1 MGSVVYLSSR
11 GGRRAMKPAAQGR
24 LKPVAAPD
32 PRAEPRVAPR
42 SILRPG
48 HNCCAIAHAD
58 RVALLVDA
66 QAYFRAFH
74 EAALNAKRSITI
86 LAWDFNSKTQL
97 HFDPVEPGGPPVL
110 LGEFLNYLVRR
121 RRSLHVNVLNWDFP
135 VVFGKDRELAPLL
148 GFGWKPSRRVHL
160 RYDDTHPVAG
170 CQHQKIAI
178 IDDAV
183 AFVGGIDLT
192 IRRWDSPEHLA
203 VDPRRTAEGKPYPPF
218 HDMMVAVDG
227 DAAKALAAVARDRW
241 LNATGEALRPTSPGS
256 LSGADPWPST
266 LEPDLTDVEVGVART
281 IPARGETPAV
291 REIERLYLDMIRSAR
306 DTIYIENQYFTS
318 PRIAAALAERLA
330 EPQGPEVVLVLRL
343 LSHGWLEEAT
353 MHVLRTRLIGRLK
366 EADSHDRF
374 HVYTPHIPGLAE
386 NLCLDIHSKAMIV
399 DDRCVRIGSANL
411 CNRSMSIDTECDVV
425 IESRGEAR
433 IAKVIADFRDG
444 LIAEHLDVPREAFQ
458 RKRLETGSMHGAIAA
473 LRSQER
479 SLRELEN
486 LQEWPEALLN
496 VAAVADPDE
505 PISFD
510 YLELERAQAQAAQ
523 SPKPAW
529 GKLVAIVAA
538 IGVMMALWRFTPLA
552 HLVTAEKAI
561 QWAHD
566 FGAKPWAPLVVIL
579 AYTPA
584 CFLMFPR
591 PLITL
596 AGVIAFGAWLGFV
609 YALVGVVL
617 SAVVTYYVGKRMRR
631 DTVRRLGGPGLDRMI
646 EVLKKN
652 GLLAMT
658 LLRLVPIAPFFVEG
672 IVAGAVR
679 LKLWH
684 LMLGTALGMLPG
696 TLVATVFGDQLEAA
710 LTGGGINWWLVGG
723 CAAALC
729 GGIIAVKRW
738 FSRMARRLPASG
750 HSA

>member
-1 MGSVVYLSSR
+1 MGSVLYLSPR
-11 GGRRAMKPAAQGR
+11 GERRAMKPAAQGR
-24 LKPVAAPD
+24 LKPVASS
-32 PRAEPRVAPR
+32 EPRMAPR
-42 SILRPG
+42 SILRQG

-66 QAYFRAFH
+66 NAYFRAFH
-74 EAALNAKRSITI
+74 EAALNARRSITI

-97 HFDPVEPGGPPVL
+97 HFDPIEPGGPPVL
-110 LGEFLNYLVRR
+110 LGEFLNYLTRR

-135 VVFGKDRELAPLL
+135 VVFGKDREFSPLL
-148 GFGWKPSRRVHL
+148 GFGWQPARRVHL

-178 IDDAV
+178 IDDQI

-192 IRRWDSPEHLA
+192 VRRWDSPEHLA
-203 VDPRRTAEGKPYPPF
+203 VDPRRMAEGKPYPPF

-227 DAAKALAAVARDRW
+227 DAAKALSAVARDRW
-241 LNATGEALRPTSPGS
+241 LNATGEALRPTSPAS
-256 LSGADPWPST
+256 HDGADAWPSM
-266 LEPDLTDVEVGVART
+266 LEPHLTDVEVGVART
-281 IPARGETPAV
+281 IPSRGETPAV
-291 REIERLYLDMIRSAR
+291 REVEHLYLDMIRSAR
-306 DTIYIENQYFTS
+306 DSIYIENQYFTS

-330 EPQGPEVVLVLRL
+330 EPQGPEIVLVLRL

-353 MHVLRTRLIGRLK
+353 MHVLRTRLIARLK
-366 EADSHDRF
+366 EADGRGRF

-386 NLCLDIHSKAMIV
+386 GLCLDVHSKAMIV
-399 DDRCVRIGSANL
+399 DDRCLRIGSANL

-433 IAKVIADFRDG
+433 VAQVIADFRDR
-444 LIAEHLDVPREAFQ
+444 LLSEHLGVPREALQ
-458 RKRLETGSMHGAIAA
+458 RKLRESGSMHGAIAS
-473 LRSQER
+473 LHSQER

-486 LQEWPEALLN
+486 LQEWPEALIS

-510 YLELERAQAQAAQ
+510 FLELERAQAEEAH
-523 SPKPAW
+523 SSKPAW
-529 GKLVAIVAA
+529 GKLLAIAAA
-538 IGVMMALWRFTPLA
+538 IGLLMALWRFTPLA
-552 HLVTAEKAI
+552 HLITPENAMR
-561 QWAHD
+561 WAQD
-566 FGAKPWAPLVVIL
+566 FGSKPWAPFVLIL

-584 CFLMFPR
+584 CFVMFPR
-591 PLITL
+591 PLLTL
-596 AGVIAFGAWLGFV
+596 AGVIAFGPYLGFA
-609 YALVGVVL
+609 YALVGVVA
-617 SAVVTYYVGKRMRR
+617 SAVVTFYVGRSMRR

-646 EVLKKN
+646 QVLRKH

-684 LMLGTALGMLPG
+684 LVVGTAIGMLPG
-696 TLVATVFGDQLEAA
+696 TLAATIFGDQLQTA
-710 LTGGGINWWLVGG
+710 LTGGGFNWWIIGG

-729 GGIIAVKRW
+729 GGIVAVKRW
-738 FSRMARRLPASG
+738 FSRMAGRLPATPAG
-750 HSA
+750 G